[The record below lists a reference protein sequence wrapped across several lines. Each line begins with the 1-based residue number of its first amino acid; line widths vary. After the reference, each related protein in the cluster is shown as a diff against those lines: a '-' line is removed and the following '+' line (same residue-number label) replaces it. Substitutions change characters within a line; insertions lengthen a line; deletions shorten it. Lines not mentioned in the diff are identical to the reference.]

1 MLTLDMLNEGERGR
15 VVGVHGQGGIHQR
28 LLEMGVV
35 DDAEIEL
42 VRFAPLGDPMEVIV
56 CGYHLLL
63 RRSEAALV
71 SVEKH
76 NGVAAAVGSA

>member
-1 MLTLDMLNEGERGR
+1 MLTLDKLNEGERCR

-28 LLEMGVV
+28 LLEMGIV

-71 SVEKH
+71 SVEKQ
-76 NGVAAAVGSA
+76 NGAVAAVRSA